1 MAEELRALSTLY
13 NFHHSLFS
21 IGDRQGPRSL
31 RFLSRVPVYSD
42 QLLLNK
48 MQLSSPG
55 FQDLLGVGRVISEL
69 RKVIPMLRD
78 WKVDKELKRQKLM
91 EQRLKNL
98 ATYTTILR
106 KAVSPPRK

>member
-1 MAEELRALSTLY
+1 MRTC
-13 NFHHSLFS
+13 
-21 IGDRQGPRSL
+21 SL